1 MLLHTELHRLSH
13 YSFAP
18 KNLKFIKKSLWLFLL
33 HQSKFQLNCNVDLSK
48 SILQYWSSS
57 SILESWVGIFGQM
70 TPTFKTS
77 KFFSSAIYIWLE
89 DQWRWSVIWH
99 FQTHYNI
106 LYVKSVTRLMVWQES
121 IMLGFIHFSLIV
133 RMQNP
138 YHILFDFFT
147 LHISKSKMHITIS

>member
-1 MLLHTELHRLSH
+1 M
-13 YSFAP
+13 
-18 KNLKFIKKSLWLFLL
+18 
-33 HQSKFQLNCNVDLSK
+33 NCNVDLYPNPSYN
-48 SILQYWSSS
+48 IDRSSS

-121 IMLGFIHFSLIV
+121 IMLGLIHFSLIGK
-133 RMQNP
+133 MQNP
-138 YHILFDFFT
+138 SYILFNFFYT
-147 LHISKSKMHITIS
+147 IEIKAQYAYYYNLKCFIILPIYYSSKIYFLQGN